1 MNLLAKDIRR
11 ASVRAIRSAAL
22 AVLLASAASA
32 SAQTLTLKQCLD
44 LAAGHSLELKAAD
57 AQVERARIMQGTA
70 WDVEQTQLSL
80 SQDPTSGG
88 SPDNALS
95 LSQTIEFPT
104 VYAARRAELKAA
116 TRAEQGRRN
125 LVAVQLRADI
135 ASAYHQLVY
144 EMELRRILL
153 SQDSLL
159 RRYADVAQK
168 RCEAGEARRLESLS
182 AGRMLRENAM
192 ELASA
197 DARIEAARLR
207 LQALVGS
214 AEAVTPADTTLMPV
228 PYTVDAAYN
237 YAATAEGEY
246 DSRRIDVAGKALRV
260 ARGGY
265 APSLSLALKNQLVI
279 TGWDPYH
286 ENRSRYGGGNFMGFE
301 VGIGIPLFFGATKAK
316 VRAARKDRD
325 IALIEMQSR
334 RQQREREHDAALA
347 RYNAALSRLRY
358 YDAEGMSTAAE
369 TARLSALE
377 YENGEISYVEY
388 VSALQQSADTR
399 MKRAA
404 AVNDY
409 NQAVVQLR
417 RMAE

>member
-1 MNLLAKDIRR
+1 MRSL
-11 ASVRAIRSAAL
+11 RSAA
-22 AVLLASAASA
+22 AAALLALAASA
-32 SAQTLTLKQCLD
+32 PAQTLTLEQCLD
-44 LAAGHSLELKAAD
+44 LAAGHNLELKAAD
-57 AQVERARIMQGTA
+57 AQVERSRMMQGTA

-95 LSQTIEFPT
+95 LSQAIEFPT
-104 VYAARRAELKAA
+104 VYVARRGLLKAE

-144 EMELRRILL
+144 EMEQRRILL

-168 RCEAGEARRLESLS
+168 RCENGEARRLESLS
-182 AGRMLRENAM
+182 AGRMLRENGM

-197 DARIEAARLR
+197 AARIEAARLR
-207 LQALVGS
+207 LQTLVGS
-214 AEAVTPADTTLMPV
+214 AEAITPADTCLMPV
-228 PYTVDAAYN
+228 PYTLDAAYD
-237 YAATAEGEY
+237 YAATSEGDY

-265 APSLSLALKNQLVI
+265 APSLSLTLKSQLVI

-286 ENRSRYGGGNFMGFE
+286 ENRSRYSGGNFMGFE
-301 VGIGIPLFFGATKAK
+301 VGIGIPIFFGATKAK
-316 VRAARKDRD
+316 VRAARKDRE
-325 IALIEMQSR
+325 IAIIEMQSR
-334 RQQREREHDAALA
+334 RRQREREHDAALA

-358 YDAEGMSTAAE
+358 YDAEGMAAAAE

-377 YENGEISYVEY
+377 YENGEISYVEH
-388 VSALQQSADTR
+388 VSALQVSVDTR

-417 RMAE
+417 RLAE